1 MLSRR
6 RFVALSV
13 LADALLVNG
22 GMVLAFLVRFAG
34 DLPAFNFEAYVV
46 LAPFSTVAYLVSAW
60 AYGLYDPERFED
72 GWTITRS
79 VTAAMATGT
88 VLVAALAFLGGTRTE
103 SLARW
108 TLLLGFAFNA
118 GLLVSWRLML
128 LGVGGLKWREQRVV
142 LIGTGP
148 VAVELAR
155 ELTRRSRWGWR
166 VCGLLETSADGHS
179 PAADVDGFRVLG
191 SATDAARIAGE
202 QQANRIIVVSPIALR
217 ELIESL
223 VVADELDVRVD
234 VVPELYEIFI
244 GRVDALVGDIPL
256 MKIAESSVPQYYRTA
271 KRAIDL
277 ALAGVLLLLTA
288 PLLLVGMLA
297 ILLEDGRPV
306 IFSQERTGKGGR
318 PFRVHKLRT
327 MVRDAEKHSGPVLA
341 EEDDP
346 RVTRV
351 GRVLRTYRID
361 ELPQLVNIF
370 KGEMSFV
377 GPRPERPYFVERFA
391 VEIPGYTERFRV
403 KPGVT
408 GLAQVSGGYATTPE
422 RKLKYDLIYLHHQNL
437 AMDAQIIAETLKVVL
452 TGRGSR

>member
-22 GMVLAFLVRFAG
+22 GMVLAFLVRFGG
-34 DLPAFNFEAYVV
+34 DLPAFNFEAYTV
-46 LAPFSTVAYLVSAW
+46 LAPFSTVAYLVSGW

-88 VLVAALAFLGGTRTE
+88 VFVAALAFLGGTRTE

-108 TLLLGFAFNA
+108 TLLLGFAFNT
-118 GLLVSWRLML
+118 GLLVSWRLTL

-166 VCGLLETSADGHS
+166 VCGLLETSADGL
-179 PAADVDGFRVLG
+179 PRTDVDGFPVLG
-191 SATDAARIAGE
+191 PATDAARIAGE
-202 QQANRIIVVSPIALR
+202 QRANRIIVVSPIALR

-223 VVADELDVRVD
+223 VVANELAVRVD

-244 GRVDALVGDIPL
+244 GKVDALVGDIPL
-256 MKIAESSVPQYYRTA
+256 MKIAESSVPQYYRTL

-277 ALAGVLLLLTA
+277 VLASTLLVLTA
-288 PLLLVGMLA
+288 PLLIAGMLA
-297 ILLEDGRPV
+297 VLLEDGRPV
-306 IFSQERTGKGGR
+306 IFRQERTGRGRR
-318 PFRVHKLRT
+318 PFCVYKVRT
-327 MVRDAEKHSGPVLA
+327 MVRDAERLSGPVLA

-361 ELPQLVNIF
+361 ELPQLVNIL
-370 KGEMSFV
+370 KGDMSFV
-377 GPRPERPYFVERFA
+377 GPRPERPYFVETFA
-391 VEIPGYTERFRV
+391 AEIPGYAERFRV

>member
-13 LADALLVNG
+13 LTDALLVNG
-22 GMVLAFLVRFAG
+22 GMVLAFLVRFG
-34 DLPAFNFEAYVV
+34 GNLPAFNFEAYVV
-46 LAPFSTVAYLVSAW
+46 LAPFSTVAYLVSSW

-88 VLVAALAFLGGTRTE
+88 VFVAALAFLGGTRTE

-108 TLLLGFAFNA
+108 TLLLGFAFST
-118 GLLVSWRLML
+118 GLLVMWRLML

-148 VAVELAR
+148 VAIELAH
-155 ELTRRSRWGWR
+155 ELTHRARWGWR
-166 VCGLLETSADGHS
+166 VCGLLATSADYRPGD
-179 PAADVDGFRVLG
+179 DVDGFPVLG
-191 SATDAARIAGE
+191 LAEDAARIAGE
-202 QQANRIIVVSPIALR
+202 QHANRIIVVSPIALR

-223 VVADELDVRVD
+223 VVANELDVRVD

-256 MKIAESSVPQYYRTA
+256 MKIAESSVPEYYRTV
-271 KRAIDL
+271 KRALDL
-277 ALAGVLLLLTA
+277 VLASTLLIVAA
-288 PLLLVGMLA
+288 PLLLGGMLA
-297 ILLEDGRPV
+297 VLLEDGRPA
-306 IFSQERTGKGGR
+306 IFRQERTGRGRR
-318 PFRVHKLRT
+318 PFGVYKIRT
-327 MVRDAEKHSGPVLA
+327 MVRDAEKLSGPVLA

-361 ELPQLVNIF
+361 ELPQLVNIL

-377 GPRPERPYFVERFA
+377 GPRPERPYFVDRFA
-391 VEIPGYTERFRV
+391 SEIPGYAERFRV

>member
-1 MLSRR
+1 MFSRR

-13 LADALLVNG
+13 LADALLVNA
-22 GMVLAFLVRFAG
+22 GMVLAFLVRFG
-34 DLPAFNFEAYVV
+34 GNLPAFNFEAYVV
-46 LAPFSTVAYLVSAW
+46 LAPFSTVAYLVSSW

-88 VLVAALAFLGGTRTE
+88 VFVAALAFLGGTRTE

-108 TLLLGFAFNA
+108 TLLLGFAFSM
-118 GLLVSWRLML
+118 GLLVMWRLML
-128 LGVGGLKWREQRVV
+128 LAVGGLKWREQRVV

-148 VAVELAR
+148 VAIELAH
-155 ELTRRSRWGWR
+155 ELTHRARWGWR
-166 VCGLLETSADGHS
+166 VCGLLATSTDGLGD
-179 PAADVDGFRVLG
+179 DVDGFPVLG
-191 SATDAARIAGE
+191 RAADAARIAGE
-202 QQANRIIVVSPIALR
+202 QHANRIIVVSPIALR

-223 VVADELDVRVD
+223 VVANELDVRVD

-256 MKIAESSVPQYYRTA
+256 MKIAESSVPEYYRA
-271 KRAIDL
+271 VKRALDL
-277 ALAGVLLLLTA
+277 VLAITLLVVAA
-288 PLLLVGMLA
+288 PLLLGGMLA
-297 ILLEDGRPV
+297 ILIEDGRPV
-306 IFSQERTGKGGR
+306 VFRQERTGRGLR
-318 PFRVHKLRT
+318 PFWVYKLRT
-327 MVRDAEKHSGPVLA
+327 MVRDAEKLSGPVLA

-361 ELPQLVNIF
+361 ELPQLVNIL
-370 KGEMSFV
+370 KGEMSFI
-377 GPRPERPYFVERFA
+377 GPRPERPYFVERFSD
-391 VEIPGYTERFRV
+391 EIPGYAERFRV

>member
-22 GMVLAFLVRFAG
+22 GMVLAFLVRFGG
-34 DLPAFNFEAYVV
+34 DLPAFNFEAYIV

-79 VTAAMATGT
+79 VTVAMATGT
-88 VLVAALAFLGGTRTE
+88 VFVAALAFLGGTRTE

-108 TLLLGFAFNA
+108 TLLLGFAFNT

-166 VCGLLETSADGHS
+166 VCGLLDTSGDGL
-179 PAADVDGFRVLG
+179 PGTVIDGFPVLG
-191 SATDAARIAGE
+191 PAPDAARIAGE
-202 QQANRIIVVSPIALR
+202 QRANRIIVVSPIALR

-223 VVADELDVRVD
+223 VVANELDVRVD

-256 MKIAESSVPQYYRTA
+256 MKIAESSVPQYYRTM

-277 ALAGVLLLLTA
+277 VLASTLLVVTTPLLIAGV
-288 PLLLVGMLA
+288 LA
-297 ILLEDGRPV
+297 ILLEDGGPV
-306 IFSQERTGKGGR
+306 IFRQERMGRGRR
-318 PFRVHKLRT
+318 PFCVYKLRT
-327 MVRDAEKHSGPVLA
+327 MVRDAEDLSGPVLA

-361 ELPQLVNIF
+361 ELPQLVNIL

-391 VEIPGYTERFRV
+391 VEIPGYVERFRV